1 MACHCCHL
9 QWRDP
14 APRCCVLCVPA
25 ATVSPGSLPL
35 PCSPHE
41 SQVLARAVKEHERR
55 DGRREG
61 FADTPGDVL
70 AYKYFRDVSGGS
82 GGLRQQGQGVA
93 VPEGAWWSA
102 NVALSSGSVALSSGS
117 VAPRPAQ
124 PNQYLS
130 QAGIVCYQ
138 NVGLSGIVFRA
149 AACRLPAPLLAG
161 PGVPAEG
168 RCGGVRPQ
176 GAGGGGERGGAR
188 QAGELAWWG
197 NGRGIGGGYAC
208 KQERHFPGVARS
220 LEDRQW
226 RRHRLQVV
234 AGGSGAPAQLEL
246 ACISPAHLRL
256 PSVHPRARCWRA
268 TSSRTC
274 RCPPLC

>member
-14 APRCCVLCVPA
+14 APRCCVLCMPA
-25 ATVSPGSLPL
+25 ATTSLGSLPL

-70 AYKYFRDVSGGS
+70 AYKYFRDVSAAVGALGS
-82 GGLRQQGQGVA
+82 RARA
-93 VPEGAWWSA
+93 VLCRKPTTRPA
-102 NVALSSGSVALSSGS
+102 NVVLSSGI

-124 PNQYLS
+124 PNHHLS
-130 QAGIVCYQ
+130 QAGFRRYQ
-138 NVGLSGIVFRA
+138 SVGLSGIVFRA